1 MNSTR
6 PAVVT
11 LVVTL
16 SLLVCAANVPAQ
28 ETGSAAEEALETAT
42 PDEVGQQ
49 AADLMARLD
58 GNIIETRGYQE
69 RLAAASA
76 EDSLVLRL
84 QLAGS
89 RDRFMAALQDLSG
102 LVVDSEDDETHHELR
117 DRAVVVFTEIT
128 PRIWALIGDLRAEID
143 GLRATRPAAAAAD
156 RSALED
162 RIILLTHRLDS
173 YYRYGRD
180 HLQNLEA
187 LGQETEG
194 ARAIFI
200 DLVSTR
206 ADELSGRLQLAV
218 LRAGDLNSRLKE
230 TPGDTDATALLVANR
245 KNLDANVASQ
255 ALMLDIMEGLEL
267 PTDTF
272 RTQLLAMTQD
282 LASGLL
288 DPKVAATLFTR
299 AWEGLVTWVS
309 ENGPTFLVKVLLFL
323 LIIVAGRYLA
333 RLVRKAVQK
342 SLDRANVNLSQ
353 LLRHMIVNAAHNT
366 VVVLALL
373 IALSQLGISLGP
385 LLAGFGVIGFILG
398 FAMQDSLSNLAA
410 GMMILI
416 NRPYD
421 VGDLVEIATVFGK
434 VSHMSMVSTSIL
446 TLDNQKLVVPNSKI
460 WGDVIKNVTDQRIRR
475 VDLVFGISYSD
486 DIPKAEGVLN
496 EILAAHESVLDDPE
510 SMVRVHALGE
520 SSVDFIVRPWV
531 NTPDYWDVHW
541 DVTRAVKMR
550 FDEEGISIPFP
561 QRDVHIFETKPAHHS
576 GSPEDGFAE
585 SGPVAHDP
593 DEVAG
598 NEG

>member
-1 MNSTR
+1 MNSRSITC
-6 PAVVT
+6 AA
-11 LVVTL
+11 LVV
-16 SLLVCAANVPAQ
+16 SLLIAVSATAQ
-28 ETGSAAEEALETAT
+28 EIESAAEEALETAT

-58 GNIIETRGYQE
+58 GIIIEARSYQE

-89 RDRFMAALQDLSG
+89 RDRFMAALQDLAG

-117 DRAVVVFTEIT
+117 DRAEIVFTEVT
-128 PRIWALIGDLRAEID
+128 PLIWELIGELRAEID
-143 GLRATRPAAAAAD
+143 GLRATRLAAAPAD

-162 RIILLTHRLDS
+162 RIILLTGRLDS
-173 YYRYGRD
+173 YFKYGRD
-180 HLQNLEA
+180 HLQNLES
-187 LGQETEG
+187 LGQETKG
-194 ARAIFI
+194 ARTIFI
-200 DLVSTR
+200 GLVSTR
-206 ADELSGRLQLAV
+206 ADELSGRLQLA
-218 LRAGDLNSRLKE
+218 LMRISELNTRLKE
-230 TPGDTDATALLVANR
+230 TPGDADATALLVANR
-245 KNLDANVASQ
+245 KSLDANVASQ
-255 ALMLDIMEGLEL
+255 ALMLGIMDGLEM
-267 PTDTF
+267 PTDTY
-272 RTQLLAMTQD
+272 RAQLVAMTQD

-288 DPKVAATLFTR
+288 DPKVAVTLFSR
-299 AWEGLVTWVS
+299 AWEGLVTWVT

-323 LIIVAGRYLA
+323 LIIFAGRYLA

-342 SLDRANVNLSQ
+342 SLNRANVNLSQ
-353 LLRHMIVNAAHNT
+353 LLKHMVVSAAHNT

-486 DIPKAEGVLN
+486 DIPKAERVLN

-531 NTPDYWDVHW
+531 KTPDYWDVHW

-585 SGPVAHDP
+585 SGPVAQDP